1 MSSKNKYSARKITVV
16 FTSLLMGVTASS
28 YGTIFAQETNSKSTV
43 EMKNDIQG
51 RHIKNPVIED
61 SNTQKSGK
69 SNNFNEVSLET
80 DEGSTETSRESE
92 GDKVEVDDIF
102 EEIVK
107 EKIDWN
113 LVDGKAFVDNLL
125 SKVDVDDKRQEI
137 KKLWLAKINELLKIH
152 INNENLLH
160 IKNIL
165 LEGISEDDKKDGESS
180 NNKAVE
186 SENKDTAREES
197 PKNKKAD
204 KEDQEKDKK
213 ETLEEKESK
222 DNKEVESE
230 NKDTSREE
238 SPKNKKADKEDQEKD
253 KKETPGGKV
262 SEDKKESKDNKA
274 VESEN
279 KDTAREESPE
289 NKKENKED
297 QGKDKK
303 ETSDGKVSEDK
314 KESKDNNKVVESE
327 NKDIAREESPE
338 NKKADKEDQEK
349 DKKETPERKVLAGES
364 TVENTNKI
372 SNDKKI
378 YNNSKENLVNRERVK
393 NQELSASLSGR
404 AVTVS
409 FDKNKI
415 DADDVFV
422 GAINDE
428 NLNKEIIRKLG
439 NEYKI
444 IEVFEIHFKKD
455 GEKLDSKEE
464 RTVKVSVVKNDNAEL
479 EVYHISDNNVL
490 EKVKSKYSDG
500 SLQFKI
506 DHFSK
511 FTILERIRVGV
522 KDLESRV
529 QIVDLTK
536 DEYSVENKELFKNPI
551 GNNSN
556 NGEKSA
562 NGERKN
568 GDLPN
573 TGLESSKTLW
583 WSLIIL
589 GITITLIRRRKQ

>member
-1 MSSKNKYSARKITVV
+1 MSSKNKYSARKITAV

-80 DEGSTETSRESE
+80 DGGSTETSRESE
-92 GDKVEVDDIF
+92 GDKLEVDDIF

-180 NNKAVE
+180 NNKAVK
-186 SENKDTAREES
+186 SEEKDTAREES
-197 PKNKKAD
+197 PD
-204 KEDQEKDKK
+204 
-213 ETLEEKESK
+213 
-222 DNKEVESE
+222 
-230 NKDTSREE
+230 
-238 SPKNKKADKEDQEKD
+238 NKKADKEDQEKD
-253 KKETPGGKV
+253 KKETPEEKV

-279 KDTAREESPE
+279 KDTAREESSG
-289 NKKENKED
+289 NKK
-297 QGKDKK
+297 
-303 ETSDGKVSEDK
+303 
-314 KESKDNNKVVESE
+314 DN
-327 NKDIAREESPE
+327 
-338 NKKADKEDQEK
+338 KEDQEK
-349 DKKETPERKVLAGES
+349 DKKETPDGKVLDGES

>member
-80 DEGSTETSRESE
+80 DGGSTETSRESE

-180 NNKAVE
+180 NNKAVK
-186 SENKDTAREES
+186 SEEKDTAREES
-197 PKNKKAD
+197 PENKKAD
-204 KEDQEKDKK
+204 KEVQG
-213 ETLEEKESK
+213 
-222 DNKEVESE
+222 
-230 NKDTSREE
+230 
-238 SPKNKKADKEDQEKD
+238 KD
-253 KKETPGGKV
+253 KKETPEEKV

-289 NKKENKED
+289 NKK
-297 QGKDKK
+297 
-303 ETSDGKVSEDK
+303 
-314 KESKDNNKVVESE
+314 DN
-327 NKDIAREESPE
+327 
-338 NKKADKEDQEK
+338 KEDQEK
-349 DKKETPERKVLAGES
+349 DKKETPDGKVLDGES

-490 EKVKSKYSDG
+490 EKVKSKYSDD

-556 NGEKSA
+556 NSEKSA

>member
-80 DEGSTETSRESE
+80 D
-92 GDKVEVDDIF
+92 GDKLEVDDIF

-186 SENKDTAREES
+186 SAEKDTAREES
-197 PKNKKAD
+197 SGNKKEN

-213 ETLEEKESK
+213 ETPEEKVSEDKKESK

-230 NKDTSREE
+230 NKDTAREE
-238 SPKNKKADKEDQEKD
+238 SSDNKKENKEDQEKD
-253 KKETPGGKV
+253 KKET
-262 SEDKKESKDNKA
+262 
-274 VESEN
+274 
-279 KDTAREESPE
+279 
-289 NKKENKED
+289 
-297 QGKDKK
+297 
-303 ETSDGKVSEDK
+303 SDGKVLD
-314 KESKDNNKVVESE
+314 
-327 NKDIAREESPE
+327 
-338 NKKADKEDQEK
+338 
-349 DKKETPERKVLAGES
+349 GES

-404 AVTVS
+404 VVTVS

>member
-80 DEGSTETSRESE
+80 DGVSTETSRESE
-92 GDKVEVDDIF
+92 GDKLEVDDIF

-180 NNKAVE
+180 NNKAVK
-186 SENKDTAREES
+186 SEEKDTAREES
-197 PKNKKAD
+197 PDNKKAD

-222 DNKEVESE
+222 DNK
-230 NKDTSREE
+230 
-238 SPKNKKADKEDQEKD
+238 
-253 KKETPGGKV
+253 
-262 SEDKKESKDNKA
+262 A

-289 NKKENKED
+289 NKKADKED
-297 QGKDKK
+297 QEKDKK
-303 ETSDGKVSEDK
+303 ETPEEKVSEDK
-314 KESKDNNKVVESE
+314 KESKDN
-327 NKDIAREESPE
+327 
-338 NKKADKEDQEK
+338 KEDQEK

-464 RTVKVSVVKNDNAEL
+464 RMVKVSVVKNDNAEL

>member
-80 DEGSTETSRESE
+80 DGVSTETSRESE
-92 GDKVEVDDIF
+92 GDKLEVDDIF

-180 NNKAVE
+180 NNK
-186 SENKDTAREES
+186 T
-197 PKNKKAD
+197 
-204 KEDQEKDKK
+204 
-213 ETLEEKESK
+213 
-222 DNKEVESE
+222 
-230 NKDTSREE
+230 
-238 SPKNKKADKEDQEKD
+238 
-253 KKETPGGKV
+253 
-262 SEDKKESKDNKA
+262 

-289 NKKENKED
+289 NKKADKEV
-297 QGKDKK
+297 QEKDKK
-303 ETSDGKVSEDK
+303 ETSEEKVSEDK
-314 KESKDNNKVVESE
+314 KESKDNKVVESE

-349 DKKETPERKVLAGES
+349 DKKETPDGKVLDGES

-464 RTVKVSVVKNDNAEL
+464 RMVKVSVVKNDNAEL

>member
-1 MSSKNKYSARKITVV
+1 MSSKNKYLARKITVV

-51 RHIKNPVIED
+51 RHIRNPVIED

-80 DEGSTETSRESE
+80 DGGATETSRESE
-92 GDKVEVDDIF
+92 GDKLEVNDIF

-180 NNKAVE
+180 NNKTVE
-186 SENKDTAREES
+186 SEEKDTAREEF
-197 PKNKKAD
+197 P
-204 KEDQEKDKK
+204 E
-213 ETLEEKESK
+213 
-222 DNKEVESE
+222 
-230 NKDTSREE
+230 
-238 SPKNKKADKEDQEKD
+238 NKKADKEDQEKD
-253 KKETPGGKV
+253 KKETPEEKV

-314 KESKDNNKVVESE
+314 KETPEEKVSEDKKESKDN
-327 NKDIAREESPE
+327 
-338 NKKADKEDQEK
+338 KEDQEK

-415 DADDVFV
+415 DADEVFV
-422 GAINDE
+422 GAVKDE
-428 NLNKEIIRKLG
+428 TLNNEIIKKLG
-439 NEYKI
+439 NDYKI

>member
-61 SNTQKSGK
+61 SNTKKSGK

-80 DEGSTETSRESE
+80 DGGSTETSRESE

-180 NNKAVE
+180 NNKAVK
-186 SENKDTAREES
+186 SEEKDTAREES
-197 PKNKKAD
+197 PD
-204 KEDQEKDKK
+204 
-213 ETLEEKESK
+213 
-222 DNKEVESE
+222 
-230 NKDTSREE
+230 
-238 SPKNKKADKEDQEKD
+238 NKKADKEDQEKD
-253 KKETPGGKV
+253 KKETPEEKV

-314 KESKDNNKVVESE
+314 KESKDNKAVESE
-327 NKDIAREESPE
+327 NKDMAQEESPE

-349 DKKETPERKVLAGES
+349 DKKETPDGKVLDGES

-490 EKVKSKYSDG
+490 EKVKIKYSDG

-529 QIVDLTK
+529 QIVDSTK

-556 NGEKSA
+556 NSEKSA

>member
-186 SENKDTAREES
+186 SENKDTA
-197 PKNKKAD
+197 
-204 KEDQEKDKK
+204 
-213 ETLEEKESK
+213 
-222 DNKEVESE
+222 
-230 NKDTSREE
+230 REE

>member
-80 DEGSTETSRESE
+80 DGGATETSRESE
-92 GDKVEVDDIF
+92 GDKLEVDDIF

-180 NNKAVE
+180 NNKTVE
-186 SENKDTAREES
+186 SENKDTAREEF
-197 PKNKKAD
+197 P
-204 KEDQEKDKK
+204 E
-213 ETLEEKESK
+213 
-222 DNKEVESE
+222 
-230 NKDTSREE
+230 
-238 SPKNKKADKEDQEKD
+238 NKKADKEDQEKD
-253 KKETPGGKV
+253 KKETPEEKV

-279 KDTAREESPE
+279 KDTAREESSD
-289 NKKENKED
+289 NKK
-297 QGKDKK
+297 
-303 ETSDGKVSEDK
+303 
-314 KESKDNNKVVESE
+314 DN
-327 NKDIAREESPE
+327 
-338 NKKADKEDQEK
+338 KEDQEK
-349 DKKETPERKVLAGES
+349 DKKETPDGKVLDGES

>member
-80 DEGSTETSRESE
+80 DGVSTETFRESE
-92 GDKVEVDDIF
+92 GDKLEVDDIF

-165 LEGISEDDKKDGESS
+165 LEGISEDGKKDGESS
-180 NNKAVE
+180 NNKTAE

-197 PKNKKAD
+197 P
-204 KEDQEKDKK
+204 E
-213 ETLEEKESK
+213 
-222 DNKEVESE
+222 
-230 NKDTSREE
+230 
-238 SPKNKKADKEDQEKD
+238 NKKADKEDQEKD
-253 KKETPGGKV
+253 KKETPEEKV

-289 NKKENKED
+289 NKK
-297 QGKDKK
+297 
-303 ETSDGKVSEDK
+303 
-314 KESKDNNKVVESE
+314 DN
-327 NKDIAREESPE
+327 
-338 NKKADKEDQEK
+338 KEDQEK
-349 DKKETPERKVLAGES
+349 DKKETPEEKVSEDKKESKDNKAVESENKDTAREESSDNKKENKEDQEKDKKETSDGKVLDGES
-364 TVENTNKI
+364 TVKNTNKI

-378 YNNSKENLVNRERVK
+378 YNNSKENLVNRERAK

>member
-80 DEGSTETSRESE
+80 DGGSTETSRESE
-92 GDKVEVDDIF
+92 GDKLEVDDIF

-180 NNKAVE
+180 NNKTVE

-197 PKNKKAD
+197 SDNKK
-204 KEDQEKDKK
+204 
-213 ETLEEKESK
+213 
-222 DNKEVESE
+222 E
-230 NKDTSREE
+230 N
-238 SPKNKKADKEDQEKD
+238 KEDQEKD

-297 QGKDKK
+297 QEKDKK
-303 ETSDGKVSEDK
+303 ETSEEKVSEDK
-314 KESKDNNKVVESE
+314 KESKDNKEVESE
-327 NKDIAREESPE
+327 NKDTAREESPD
-338 NKKADKEDQEK
+338 NKKENKEDQEK
-349 DKKETPERKVLAGES
+349 DKKETSDGKVLDGES

>member
-80 DEGSTETSRESE
+80 DGGATETSRESE
-92 GDKVEVDDIF
+92 GDKLEVDDIF

-180 NNKAVE
+180 NNKTVE
-186 SENKDTAREES
+186 SENKDTAREEF
-197 PKNKKAD
+197 P
-204 KEDQEKDKK
+204 E
-213 ETLEEKESK
+213 
-222 DNKEVESE
+222 
-230 NKDTSREE
+230 
-238 SPKNKKADKEDQEKD
+238 NKKADKEDQEKD
-253 KKETPGGKV
+253 KKETPEEKV

-279 KDTAREESPE
+279 KDTAREESSD
-289 NKKENKED
+289 NKKEN
-297 QGKDKK
+297 
-303 ETSDGKVSEDK
+303 
-314 KESKDNNKVVESE
+314 
-327 NKDIAREESPE
+327 
-338 NKKADKEDQEK
+338 KEDQEK
-349 DKKETPERKVLAGES
+349 DKKETPDGKVLDGES

>member
-80 DEGSTETSRESE
+80 DGGSTETSRESE
-92 GDKVEVDDIF
+92 GDKLEVDDIF

-180 NNKAVE
+180 NNKTVE

-197 PKNKKAD
+197 SDNKK
-204 KEDQEKDKK
+204 
-213 ETLEEKESK
+213 
-222 DNKEVESE
+222 E
-230 NKDTSREE
+230 N
-238 SPKNKKADKEDQEKD
+238 KEDQEKD

-279 KDTAREESPE
+279 RDTAREESPE

-297 QGKDKK
+297 QEKDKK
-303 ETSDGKVSEDK
+303 ETSDG
-314 KESKDNNKVVESE
+314 
-327 NKDIAREESPE
+327 
-338 NKKADKEDQEK
+338 
-349 DKKETPERKVLAGES
+349 KVLAGES

-372 SNDKKI
+372 SKI
-378 YNNSKENLVNRERVK
+378 YNNSKENLVNRERAK

>member
-1 MSSKNKYSARKITVV
+1 MSSKNKYSSRKITVV

-80 DEGSTETSRESE
+80 DGGSTETD
-92 GDKVEVDDIF
+92 GDKLEVDSIF

-152 INNENLLH
+152 IDNENLLH

-180 NNKAVE
+180 NNK
-186 SENKDTAREES
+186 T
-197 PKNKKAD
+197 
-204 KEDQEKDKK
+204 
-213 ETLEEKESK
+213 
-222 DNKEVESE
+222 
-230 NKDTSREE
+230 
-238 SPKNKKADKEDQEKD
+238 
-253 KKETPGGKV
+253 
-262 SEDKKESKDNKA
+262 

-289 NKKENKED
+289 NKKADKED
-297 QGKDKK
+297 QEKDKK
-303 ETSDGKVSEDK
+303 EIPEEKVSEDK
-314 KESKDNNKVVESE
+314 KESKDNKKVESE
-327 NKDIAREESPE
+327 NKDTAREESPE

-349 DKKETPERKVLAGES
+349 DKKETPEEKVSDGES

-372 SNDKKI
+372 SKI

-393 NQELSASLSGR
+393 NKELSASLSGR

-415 DADDVFV
+415 DADEVFV
-422 GAINDE
+422 GAVKDE
-428 NLNKEIIRKLG
+428 TLNNEIIKKLG
-439 NEYKI
+439 NDYKI

-479 EVYHISDNNVL
+479 EVYHIADNNVL
-490 EKVKSKYSDG
+490 T
-500 SLQFKI
+500 KI
-506 DHFSK
+506 KDVSFSPGLLEFRINHFSK
-511 FTILERIRVGV
+511 FAILERVRVGE

-529 QIVDLTK
+529 QIVVPAELDKKEDTKNSSNNFDLGNQNSDK
-536 DEYSVENKELFKNPI
+536 KV
-551 GNNSN
+551 GNNKK
-556 NGEKSA
+556 ET
-562 NGERKN
+562 EE
-568 GDLPN
+568 LPK
-573 TGLESSKTLW
+573 TGLESEQIIVIALLA
-583 WSLIIL
+583 LIAAIM
-589 GITITLIRRRKQ
+589 IRKKQEQ

>member
-1 MSSKNKYSARKITVV
+1 M
-16 FTSLLMGVTASS
+16 
-28 YGTIFAQETNSKSTV
+28 
-43 EMKNDIQG
+43 
-51 RHIKNPVIED
+51 
-61 SNTQKSGK
+61 
-69 SNNFNEVSLET
+69 
-80 DEGSTETSRESE
+80 
-92 GDKVEVDDIF
+92 
-102 EEIVK
+102 
-107 EKIDWN
+107 
-113 LVDGKAFVDNLL
+113 
-125 SKVDVDDKRQEI
+125 
-137 KKLWLAKINELLKIH
+137 KIH

-180 NNKAVE
+180 NNKTVE
-186 SENKDTAREES
+186 SENKDTAREEF
-197 PKNKKAD
+197 P
-204 KEDQEKDKK
+204 E
-213 ETLEEKESK
+213 
-222 DNKEVESE
+222 
-230 NKDTSREE
+230 
-238 SPKNKKADKEDQEKD
+238 NKKADKEDQEKD
-253 KKETPGGKV
+253 KKETPEEKV

-279 KDTAREESPE
+279 KDTAREESSD
-289 NKKENKED
+289 NKKEN
-297 QGKDKK
+297 
-303 ETSDGKVSEDK
+303 
-314 KESKDNNKVVESE
+314 
-327 NKDIAREESPE
+327 
-338 NKKADKEDQEK
+338 KEDQEK
-349 DKKETPERKVLAGES
+349 DKKETPDGKVLDGES

>member
-80 DEGSTETSRESE
+80 D
-92 GDKVEVDDIF
+92 GDKLEVDDIF

-186 SENKDTAREES
+186 SAEKDTAREES
-197 PKNKKAD
+197 SGNKKEN

-213 ETLEEKESK
+213 K
-222 DNKEVESE
+222 
-230 NKDTSREE
+230 
-238 SPKNKKADKEDQEKD
+238 
-253 KKETPGGKV
+253 
-262 SEDKKESKDNKA
+262 
-274 VESEN
+274 
-279 KDTAREESPE
+279 
-289 NKKENKED
+289 
-297 QGKDKK
+297 
-303 ETSDGKVSEDK
+303 TSDGKVLD
-314 KESKDNNKVVESE
+314 
-327 NKDIAREESPE
+327 
-338 NKKADKEDQEK
+338 
-349 DKKETPERKVLAGES
+349 GES

-404 AVTVS
+404 VVTVS